1 MRTFVRGMETG
12 DWLMTTVVFCSLQVG
27 FPFVGWKT
35 WVCSSSIVVVC
46 HAPWYL
52 FSLMSFFSAV
62 KPEVQLMNVSLAAG
76 VSDDGEFVFRK
87 VVVMSQLGS
96 TVGAEGVRQYAHS
109 EAIGE

>member
-1 MRTFVRGMETG
+1 
-12 DWLMTTVVFCSLQVG
+12 
-27 FPFVGWKT
+27 
-35 WVCSSSIVVVC
+35 
-46 HAPWYL
+46 
-52 FSLMSFFSAV
+52 
-62 KPEVQLMNVSLAAG
+62 MNVSLVAG